1 MALTDRDLSITNE
14 LKNRLL
20 SIDGEH
26 RIRKVI
32 LYGSRARGTANV
44 DSDYDILVIEKDPVA
59 KRDEMRRFRRAL
71 GSLPCELDLWVMGS
85 REFEETKEIIGGMAF
100 PAHKYGQV
108 LYEIEARQDE
118 LARDIKEANRE
129 FREGRASPTTPDDL
143 MKEITSR

>member
-1 MALTDRDLSITNE
+1 MALTDRDLSIANE

-20 SIDGEH
+20 SIDEEH

-32 LYGSRARGTANV
+32 LYGSRARGMANV

-59 KRDEMRRFRRAL
+59 KRDEMYRFRQAL
-71 GSLPCELDLWVMGS
+71 RSLPCELDLWVMGS

-108 LYEIEARQDE
+108 LYEI
-118 LARDIKEANRE
+118 
-129 FREGRASPTTPDDL
+129 S
-143 MKEITSR
+143 

>member
-20 SIDGEH
+20 SIDEEH

-71 GSLPCELDLWVMGS
+71 GSLPCALDLWVMGS
-85 REFEETKEIIGGMAF
+85 REFEETKEVIGGMAF
-100 PAHKYGQV
+100 PAHKYSQV
-108 LYEIEARQDE
+108 LYEI
-118 LARDIKEANRE
+118 
-129 FREGRASPTTPDDL
+129 S
-143 MKEITSR
+143 